1 MILIINYKIIKMSE
15 RTPDIISKIN
25 NIINE
30 TDTVDLPYLRHIRYD
45 ESIVTAG
52 DRKNPQLLYVTSGA
66 LDNSFLWHFEENGKF
81 YQYRQYSVTKKTVIL
96 QCVYAKNKR
105 ANCPA
110 RITVEPLIE
119 GLIYARKING
129 RNRFFIN

>member
-1 MILIINYKIIKMSE
+1 MSE

-52 DRKNPQLLYVTSGA
+52 DRKNPHLLYVTSGV

-81 YQYRQYSVTKKTVIL
+81 YQYRQYSVTKKTVVL

-105 ANCPA
+105 ANCP
-110 RITVEPLIE
+110 
-119 GLIYARKING
+119 NFQ
-129 RNRFFIN
+129 NFIHI